1 MKYFKLTTQHPMDLH
16 SEEEV
21 YRFPAETWQD
31 SLQELKDE
39 LSLASCTVLNV
50 YMYTTREELLS
61 DLKWIYRKAKP
72 SITWEAWVDQQ
83 PFE

>member
-1 MKYFKLTTQHPMDLH
+1 MKYFKITTLHPMDSH

-31 SLQELKDE
+31 DLLRLKSN
-39 LSLASCTVLNV
+39 LRLASYTVLNV

-61 DLKWIYRKAKP
+61 DLKCIYRKLKP
-72 SITWEAWVDQQ
+72 KTIWEVWVDQQ